1 LPRAPHE
8 ERVVSQI
15 FISYRRSDTEI
26 AAGRLGK
33 DLRARFGDDAVFRDK
48 ESINAGA
55 DWTEAIRSA
64 IGRQG
69 LVLVLIGEHWL
80 QSTNDGSRRIDD
92 PADTHRR
99 EILAALESGCSL
111 IPILV
116 GNTRMPMEAE
126 LPKDIRSLTRHNA
139 LRLRDDEWEGYDFP
153 RLSDEVARRGFQPI
167 DSGFK
172 KFNISAIVALG
183 IGATAQ
189 IFNEMSDGDEIDSL
203 VLAGMGIL
211 AILLAAWSCYDP
223 KHRSMRDLG
232 PAAGAMVLG
241 ALAIFSAASG

>member
-1 LPRAPHE
+1 MGPQEGRA
-8 ERVVSQI
+8 VSKI

-55 DWTEAIRSA
+55 DWTEAIGGA

-69 LVLVLIGEHWL
+69 LVLVLIGERWL
-80 QSTNDGSRRIDD
+80 QGASDGSRRIDD

-99 EILAALESGCSL
+99 EISAALESGCSV

-116 GNTRMPMEAE
+116 GDMRMPAEAE
-126 LPKDIRSLTRHNA
+126 LPENIRSLSRHNA
-139 LRLRDDEWEGYDFP
+139 LKLRDDEWEGYDFP
-153 RLSDEVARRGFQPI
+153 RLANEIARLGFVPI
-167 DSGFK
+167 NSGFK
-172 KFNISAIVALG
+172 RLNLRAIVALG
-183 IGATAQ
+183 IGAAAL
-189 IFNEMSDGDEIDSL
+189 IFYEMSDGDETESL
-203 VLAGMGIL
+203 AVAAMGIL

-223 KHRSMRDLG
+223 EHRHTQDIGL
-232 PAAGAMVLG
+232 AAGALVLG
-241 ALAIFSAASG
+241 ALAIFAAASG

>member
-1 LPRAPHE
+1 
-8 ERVVSQI
+8 VSQI

-33 DLRARFGDDAVFRDK
+33 DLRTRFGDDAVFRDK

-69 LVLVLIGEHWL
+69 IVLVLIGERWL
-80 QSTNDGSRRIDD
+80 QSANDGSRRIDD
-92 PADTHRR
+92 SADTHRR

-111 IPILV
+111 LPILV
-116 GNTRMPMEAE
+116 GNVRMPAEAE
-126 LPKDIRSLTRHNA
+126 LPADIRSLTRHNA
-139 LRLRDDEWEGYDFP
+139 LKLRDDEWEGYDFP
-153 RLSDEVARRGFQPI
+153 RLADEIARRGFRPI

-172 KFNISAIVALG
+172 KLNMRGILALG
-183 IGATAQ
+183 IGAAAH
-189 IFNEMSDGDEIDSL
+189 IFYEMSADGEFESL
-203 VLAGMGIL
+203 VVAGMGIL
-211 AILLAAWSCYDP
+211 AILLAAWSCYDS
-223 KHRSMRDLG
+223 KHRRPQDIGL
-232 PAAGAMVLG
+232 AAGAMVLG